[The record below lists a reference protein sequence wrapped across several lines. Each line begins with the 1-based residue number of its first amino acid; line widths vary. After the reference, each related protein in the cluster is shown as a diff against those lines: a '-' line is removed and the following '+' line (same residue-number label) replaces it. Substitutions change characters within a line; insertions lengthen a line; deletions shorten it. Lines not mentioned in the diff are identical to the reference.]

1 MASTSW
7 GGRMGVDK
15 KLKLTRYLFAPQQ
28 GLIAAVPSGE
38 NPWLAI
44 LAELQ
49 SQVEW
54 NLDDSFRI
62 QMWILSGL
70 LVIPPV

>member
-1 MASTSW
+1 MLADPERFS
-7 GGRMGVDK
+7 V
-15 KLKLTRYLFAPQQ
+15 PQQ
-28 GLIAAVPSGE
+28 GIIAAVPSDM
-38 NPWLAI
+38 NPWRAI

-62 QMWILSGL
+62 QMYTLSGL
-70 LVIPPV
+70 LTVPPV